1 MGGYARRVPSFRVT
15 VAIGRLRPGVAAAGV
30 EPAAAA
36 AARERAV
43 VEATGVDVVSGEARL
58 TVRFT
63 ADRADDALR
72 VAEYTVARVG
82 ELAETGAWRLTERVG
97 GRWFRRA

>member
-1 MGGYARRVPSFRVT
+1 MPSFRVI
-15 VAIGRLRPGVAAAGV
+15 VAVGRLKPGVDPQTV

-36 AARERAV
+36 AARELTV
-43 VEATGVDVVSGEARL
+43 VEASTIDVVSGEARI

-63 ADRADDALR
+63 ADSPRTALR
-72 VAEYTVARVG
+72 VAEHTVARIRT
-82 ELAETGAWRLTERVG
+82 LAETGAWRLTERVG